1 MSPANLH
8 DHKAKTKD
16 MYPPPP
22 LKVSKDSHIIKKSF
36 PSPPSSSSS
45 SASSLAVTGPIKPH
59 PVIIYTHSP
68 KIIHTNPKDFM
79 ALVQKL
85 TGLSQSEDDPSAP
98 QVRKENG
105 YRVVAKEENKKVKI
119 NDDNESS
126 SAITDHEN
134 YGSIGDRG
142 QCFMPRHPNYM
153 TNIPIF
159 TPNLAEFLCAN
170 QPCYNN
176 YTTDPLFLSF
186 SKYDLSN
193 FCLGGEN

>member
-1 MSPANLH
+1 
-8 DHKAKTKD
+8 

-22 LKVSKDSHIIKKSF
+22 LKVNKDSHMIKKSF

-45 SASSLAVTGPIKPH
+45 SVSSLAVTGPIKPH

-68 KIIHTNPKDFM
+68 KVIHTNPKDFM

-98 QVRKENG
+98 QARKENG
-105 YRVVAKEENKKVKI
+105 NRVVAKEENKKVKI

-142 QCFMPRHPNYM
+142 QRFNYI

-186 SKYDLSN
+186 SKYDLST
-193 FCLGGEN
+193 FCLGGED

>member
-1 MSPANLH
+1 
-8 DHKAKTKD
+8 

-22 LKVSKDSHIIKKSF
+22 LKVNKDSHMIKKSF

-45 SASSLAVTGPIKPH
+45 SVSSLAVTGPIKPH

-68 KIIHTNPKDFM
+68 KVIHTNPKDFM

-85 TGLSQSEDDPSAP
+85 TGLSQSGDDPSAP
-98 QVRKENG
+98 QARKENG
-105 YRVVAKEENKKVKI
+105 NRVVAKEENKKVKI

-142 QCFMPRHPNYM
+142 QRFNYI

-186 SKYDLSN
+186 SKYDLST
-193 FCLGGEN
+193 FCLGGED